1 MFQFQ
6 VQNLYYILRRKHGH
20 PAGQWSLWCKRP
32 KTLREKE
39 EVIIGAI
46 LTQNTNWNNVERAI
60 ENLKNARTLS
70 LEKIHILG
78 QKNPEKLE
86 RLIRPSGFYKAKTR
100 YLTEVAG
107 FFVKNGGVK
116 RLALPQMPLTELRKS
131 LLDLHGVGPETAD
144 SILLY
149 ALEKPVFVI
158 DEYTRRLVK
167 KLNWYAGQ
175 RDRKYEELRA
185 FFEKNL
191 RRDYKLYQDFH
202 ALVVIDGKYA
212 KKESLVLLKKL
223 YYSDQNISLSR
234 KRLKIGAALAIIGHV
249 V

>member
-1 MFQFQ
+1 MELKRSLKDKKTISG
-6 VQNLYYILRRKHGH
+6 LYKKLRKRHGG

-32 KTLREKE
+32 KTVREKE

-60 ENLKNARTLS
+60 ENLKTAHALS
-70 LEKIHILG
+70 LGKIHILE
-78 QKNPEKLE
+78 QKNPGKLE

-107 FFVKNGGVK
+107 FFDKNGGVK
-116 RLALPQMPLTELRKS
+116 RLSRPQMPLTELRKS

-167 KLNWYAGQ
+167 KLNWHAGQ

-191 RRDYKLYQDFH
+191 RKDYKLYQDFH
-202 ALVVIDGKYA
+202 ALVVIDGKT
-212 KKESLVLLKKL
+212 LK
-223 YYSDQNISLSR
+223 N
-234 KRLKIGAALAIIGHV
+234 
-249 V
+249 